1 MIVRSSRFALIATS
15 MLLVAAS
22 ISAIPQASAQPRKTL
37 EQVQAEVRELE
48 TQAETAS
55 ENVSAAQIE
64 LASVTLRL
72 KVSQVEVSRAKQR
85 ADVVLVMTGQMAAKA
100 YMSGGGGIESSVGL
114 LLAESPTDFLDQL
127 IAVQQVARSQNTML
141 TTARSAQ
148 LQLAQAEAQL
158 AQEQAQAAAAS
169 EKMTRQRDEINRT
182 MAAAKLLL
190 AQLQASD
197 RARLDAIAAQERAA
211 SAAAASVAR
220 KAQDATPV
228 SNSGVSRPGGGAG
241 SDPLSDGAGSGS
253 GSGGSPNA
261 ARGLA
266 AVRYALTQVGKP
278 YSYSAN
284 PPNSWDCS
292 KLTAAAWAAAGVS
305 LTPVSYVQANEVKR
319 ISTTELR
326 PGDLLFYFNGAHH
339 VAMYIGGE
347 KIVEA
352 ASPEHG
358 VWVTTAWNSWSSA
371 HFSFAGRPI
380 G

>member
-1 MIVRSSRFALIATS
+1 MIVRSSRLALIAS
-15 MLLVAAS
+15 AMVLVAAS
-22 ISAIPQASAQPRKTL
+22 VSAVPQASAQPRKTL

-55 ENVSAAQIE
+55 ENVSSAQIE
-64 LASVTLRL
+64 LASITLRL
-72 KVSQVEVSRAKQR
+72 RVSRAEVSRAKQR
-85 ADVVLVMTGQMAAKA
+85 ADVILVMAGQMAAKA

-141 TTARSAQ
+141 STARSAQ
-148 LQLAQAEAQL
+148 LELAQAEAQL
-158 AQEQAQAAAAS
+158 AQQQAQAAAAS
-169 EKMTRQRDEINRT
+169 ETMTRQRDEINRT

-197 RARLDAIAAQERAA
+197 RARLDAITAQERAA
-211 SAAAASVAR
+211 SAAAAAAAR
-220 KAQDATPV
+220 KAQDATAA
-228 SNSGVSRPGGGAG
+228 SNSGVSRPSGGAR
-241 SDPLSDGAGSGS
+241 SEPRPDGAGTGS
-253 GSGGSPNA
+253 GSSGSPSA

-278 YSYSAN
+278 YSYSAS
-284 PPNSWDCS
+284 PPSSWDCS

-305 LTPVSYVQANEVKR
+305 LTPVSYAQAKEVRR
-319 ISTTELR
+319 ISTSELR
-326 PGDLLFYFNGAHH
+326 PGDLLFYFRGAHH
-339 VAMYIGGE
+339 VAMYIGGG

-371 HFSFAGRPI
+371 HFSFAGRPL

>member
-1 MIVRSSRFALIATS
+1 MIVRSSRLALIATS
-15 MLLVAAS
+15 MFLVAAS
-22 ISAIPQASAQPRKTL
+22 VSAVPQASAQPRKNL
-37 EQVQAEVRELE
+37 EQVRAEVRELE

-64 LASVTLRL
+64 LASVSLKLR
-72 KVSQVEVSRAKQR
+72 VSRAEVSRAKQH
-85 ADVVLVMTGQMAAKA
+85 ADLILVMAGQMAAKA

-114 LLAESPTDFLDQL
+114 LLAENPTDFLDQL

-148 LQLAQAEAQL
+148 LQVAQAEARL

-169 EKMTRQRDEINRT
+169 ETMIRQRDEINTT

-211 SAAAASVAR
+211 SAAAASAAQ
-220 KAQDATPV
+220 KAQDATPP
-228 SNSGVSRPGGGAG
+228 SNNSVSRASGGTD
-241 SDPLSDGAGSGS
+241 SEPRSDGAGTGS
-253 GSGGSPNA
+253 GSAASPSA
-261 ARGLA
+261 ARGIA
-266 AVRYALTQVGKP
+266 AVRYALAQVGKP
-278 YSYSAN
+278 YSYSAS

-305 LTPVSYVQANEVKR
+305 LTPVSYAQANEVRR
-319 ISTTELR
+319 ISTDELR

-339 VAMYIGGE
+339 VALYIGGGN
-347 KIVEA
+347 IVEA

-371 HFSFAGRPI
+371 HFSFAGRPV

>member
-1 MIVRSSRFALIATS
+1 VIVRSSRLALMVTS
-15 MLLVAAS
+15 ILLVAAS
-22 ISAIPQASAQPRKTL
+22 VSSVPQASAQPRKTL

-64 LASVTLRL
+64 LASVTLKL
-72 KVSQVEVSRAKQR
+72 KASQADVSQARQR
-85 ADVVLVMTGQMAAKA
+85 ADSALVMAEQMAAKA

-141 TTARSAQ
+141 SSARSAQ

-158 AQEQAQAAAAS
+158 AQQQSLAAAAS
-169 EKMTRQRDEINRT
+169 EKMTRQRDEINRL

-211 SAAAASVAR
+211 SGAAASAAR
-220 KAQDATPV
+220 TAQGATA
-228 SNSGVSRPGGGAG
+228 S
-241 SDPLSDGAGSGS
+241 SDGSVGRPNGGVGSEPRTDGSGIGSGS
-253 GSGGSPNA
+253 DGGLTA

-278 YSYSAN
+278 YSYSAS

-305 LTPVSYVQANEVKR
+305 LTPVSYAQANEVRR
-319 ISTTELR
+319 IPRDQLR

-339 VAMYIGGE
+339 VAMYIGGG

-358 VWVTTAWNSWSSA
+358 VWVTNAWNSWSTA
-371 HFSFAGRPI
+371 HFSFAGRPV